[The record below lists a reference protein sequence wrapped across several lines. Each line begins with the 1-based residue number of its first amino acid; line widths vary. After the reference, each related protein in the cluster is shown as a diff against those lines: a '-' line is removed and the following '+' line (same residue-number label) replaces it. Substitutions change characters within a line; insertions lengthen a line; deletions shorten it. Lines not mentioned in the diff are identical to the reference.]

1 MNAAEEIARY
11 FELLKSGAITEA
23 EFTAA
28 KATLLGQQT
37 NSPSN
42 TRGFAAIQTPPT
54 PAANKPQT
62 NNSKKA
68 PKIQNNPNPLQV
80 GAAVAAG
87 VVGGRLLSD
96 KLLGNDD
103 PIAFATETISFP
115 DGDVITGAAVE
126 MPNGDVFYS
135 ISDSFGPGI
144 HTVDGMMT
152 ADQVEAFNEDYSNQ
166 GSIENA
172 STEYDNS
179 GDSGGFEGFDFF

>member
-54 PAANKPQT
+54 PAANKSQT

-68 PKIQNNPNPLQV
+68 PKIQNNPHPFQV
-80 GAAVAAG
+80 GAAAAAG
-87 VVGGRLLSD
+87 VIGGRLISD
-96 KLLGNDD
+96 KLLSNDD

-115 DGDVITGAAVE
+115 DGDVISGAAVE

-135 ISDSFGPGI
+135 ISDNFGSGI
-144 HTVDGMMT
+144 HSIDGMMT
-152 ADQVEAFNEDYSNQ
+152 SDQVEALNNDFADNGVIDSSNV
-166 GSIENA
+166 SH
-172 STEYDNS
+172 DDS
-179 GDSGGFEGFDFF
+179 GDSGDFEGFDFF